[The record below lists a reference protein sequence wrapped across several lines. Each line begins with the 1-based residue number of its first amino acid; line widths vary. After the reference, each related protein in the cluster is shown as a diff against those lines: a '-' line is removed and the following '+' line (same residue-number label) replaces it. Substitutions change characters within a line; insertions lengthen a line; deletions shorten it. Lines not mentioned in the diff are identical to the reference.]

1 MTVCNPEEGP
11 HQNLIMPAPRSQS
24 SSLQDS
30 EKQTSV
36 DHKPP
41 VYGSLL

>member
-1 MTVCNPEEGP
+1 MTVCSLKEGP
-11 HQNLIMPAPRSQS
+11 HQNLIMPAPRSQT

-30 EKQTSV
+30 QKQISV

-41 VYGSLL
+41 VYGTLL